1 MDAAGIRE
9 RLVGIDDELRALPD
23 GAFAQK
29 HTLRTE
35 QDSLRTELRSL
46 IGDELRAASD
56 DWAERAGRKG
66 EHSVDEGE
74 QAAAGVRVTRGF
86 TSEGQG

>member
-9 RLVGIDDELRALPD
+9 RMVRIDDELRALPND
-23 GAFAQK
+23 AFAQK
-29 HTLRTE
+29 HMLRTE
-35 QDSLRTELRSL
+35 QDGLRTELRSL
-46 IGDELRAASD
+46 LGDDLDAASTG
-56 DWAERAGRKG
+56 WAERAGRKG